1 MHTQRLSGLWVC
13 NITWYTFV
21 VRMHVALSINL
32 VIFIDARR
40 WQCGDAVTWPINH
53 KFNVLWNGITNSTH
67 FYALCAS
74 KTDSNEIWL
83 FILWMCCVLC
93 VCVCVLAAV
102 CLPDLRFF
110 FCLLLCR
117 LLLSLVLAP
126 RFGRPQKNRE
136 PAHRRRIKASV
147 RLMDQLFSIFDYD
160 FSNDTHSHLLKQISI
175 SKI

>member
-1 MHTQRLSGLWVC
+1 
-13 NITWYTFV
+13 
-21 VRMHVALSINL
+21 
-32 VIFIDARR
+32 
-40 WQCGDAVTWPINH
+40 
-53 KFNVLWNGITNSTH
+53 
-67 FYALCAS
+67 
-74 KTDSNEIWL
+74 
-83 FILWMCCVLC
+83 MCCEMVSPIRRISMLSVHPKRTRMKYGFSFYEC
-93 VCVCVLAAV
+93 AACYVCVSVCVGCCVSAGFA
-102 CLPDLRFF
+102 FF

-126 RFGRPQKNRE
+126 RFGRQQKNRE

>member
-93 VCVCVLAAV
+93 VCVCV
-102 CLPDLRFF
+102 CW
-110 FCLLLCR
+110 LLCVCR
-117 LLLSLVLAP
+117 ICVFFLFVVVSFVIVACSRSTFWP
-126 RFGRPQKNRE
+126 TRKNRE